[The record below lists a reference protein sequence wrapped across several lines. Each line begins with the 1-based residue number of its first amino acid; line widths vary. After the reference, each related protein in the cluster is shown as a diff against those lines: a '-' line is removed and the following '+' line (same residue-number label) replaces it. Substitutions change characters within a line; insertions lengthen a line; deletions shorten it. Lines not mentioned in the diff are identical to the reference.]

1 MKYFDYAKESF
12 EYPILNNEKKLYPR
26 ASSPLELFFDLIFVA
41 LFAVIGHQFI
51 HLTLISG
58 ILAFTLF
65 VALFFIWSNINMFMM
80 RFYHS
85 SYYLRIG
92 IMLAMLP
99 MFLIATVDDMM
110 NPRGIMS
117 LGTGLLL
124 SWIILIILWYMM
136 TFKNKNIT
144 NVTFKKM
151 IRIDLMGY
159 MLYALIA
166 IAPLVVP
173 NVYVLIVS
181 IWSGIFI
188 EILFVSFQYRR
199 YQLHENQMPQID
211 LTLLNERFLLFIILI
226 FGEGVLSSFSLF
238 NEQSSHYFSSLGLS
252 IIVFLSIFLFY
263 LRVYEEATVR
273 RFLPE
278 FSMMYML
285 YLAGV
290 GFLQL
295 SLYSTMNA
303 MLTYNG
309 DVSYALR
316 VMLMI
321 NLFGIALLHMYGDI
335 RDLRNTSLSTEER
348 KFAIVDIITLI
359 PMLLLS
365 LLPLGI
371 TSRVIIVCIVFAY
384 FVIHIIPVPYR
395 YEIFKKE
402 LFETKHI

>member
-1 MKYFDYAKESF
+1 MCFA
-12 EYPILNNEKKLYPR
+12 
-26 ASSPLELFFDLIFVA
+26 ALE
-41 LFAVIGHQFI
+41 
-51 HLTLISG
+51 
-58 ILAFTLF
+58 
-65 VALFFIWSNINMFMM
+65 
-80 RFYHS
+80 
-85 SYYLRIG
+85 
-92 IMLAMLP
+92 
-99 MFLIATVDDMM
+99 FL
-110 NPRGIMS
+110 
-117 LGTGLLL
+117 
-124 SWIILIILWYMM
+124 
-136 TFKNKNIT
+136 
-144 NVTFKKM
+144 
-151 IRIDLMGY
+151 
-159 MLYALIA
+159 
-166 IAPLVVP
+166 LV
-173 NVYVLIVS
+173 
-181 IWSGIFI
+181 
-188 EILFVSFQYRR
+188 
-199 YQLHENQMPQID
+199 HENQMPQID